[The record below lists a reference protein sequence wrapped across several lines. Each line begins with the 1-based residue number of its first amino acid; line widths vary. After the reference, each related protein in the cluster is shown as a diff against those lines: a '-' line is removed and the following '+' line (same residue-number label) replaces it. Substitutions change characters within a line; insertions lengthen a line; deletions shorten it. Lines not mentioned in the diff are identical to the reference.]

1 MNRMKKLILLLL
13 ISVQLFAQ
21 KTVFKANPKEVLE
34 QPHETLK
41 IGSKA
46 PDFTLPATDGKFY
59 SLKNFASSKV
69 LVIIF
74 TCTHCPTAQAYED
87 RMIKF
92 TNDYKSKGV
101 QVIAISPNSPTGL
114 MYEELGYTDL
124 GDDFEDMKVR
134 YKDKGFNFP
143 FLYDG
148 DNESVSIKYG
158 PIATPHA
165 YIFDQNRILKYSGRL
180 DGIEKPG
187 KADSEDLRAAT
198 DAVLVGNDP
207 NPATTKVFGCST
219 KWGWKNE
226 YKAKVQA
233 EWDAKPISIEE
244 LDENG
249 VKNLLK
255 NDSKKL
261 RLINVWATWCG
272 PCVVEYPEFVS
283 IQRMYGQ
290 RDFEFISISADKIIQ
305 KEKALNLLK
314 SKHSAVKNYIFN
326 GKDSY
331 QLIEAIDPK
340 WDGALPYTMLIEPG
354 GKIVYS
360 IQGGIKPLVLKK
372 KIVEHPMIGRYF

>member
-59 SLKNFASSKV
+59 SLKNFTSSKV

-92 TNDYKSKGV
+92 TNDYKSEGV

-124 GDDFEDMKVR
+124 GEDFEDMKVR

-148 DNESVSIKYG
+148 DNEAVSIKYG

-187 KADSEDLRAAT
+187 KADSEDLRMAT
-198 DAVLVGNDP
+198 DVVLAGNDP

-244 LDENG
+244 LDDNG
-249 VKNLLK
+249 IKDLLK

-290 RDFEFISISADKIIQ
+290 RDFEFVSISADRITQ
-305 KEKALNLLK
+305 KERALNLLK

-340 WDGALPYTMLIEPG
+340 WDGALPYTLLIEPG

>member
-1 MNRMKKLILLLL
+1 MKKIALLLL
-13 ISVQLFAQ
+13 FSVSLFAQ
-21 KTVFKANPKEVLE
+21 KTIFKANPKEVLE
-34 QPHETLK
+34 QPYKTLK
-41 IGSKA
+41 VGSKA

-101 QVIAISPNSPTGL
+101 QVVAISPNSPTGL

-134 YKDKGFNFP
+134 YKDKGYNFP

-148 DNESVSIKYG
+148 DNEAVSIKYG

-187 KADSEDLRAAT
+187 KADSEDLRTAT
-198 DAVLVGNDP
+198 DAVLAGNDP

-233 EWDAKPISIEE
+233 EWDAKPVSIEE
-244 LDENG
+244 LDDNG
-249 VKNLLK
+249 IKNLLK

-272 PCVVEYPEFVS
+272 PCVVEYPEFIT

-290 RDFEFISISADKIIQ
+290 RDFEFISISADKITQ

>member
-1 MNRMKKLILLLL
+1 MRKIFILLFL
-13 ISVQLFAQ
+13 SFQVVGQNS
-21 KTVFKANPKEVLE
+21 VFKANPKAVIEK
-34 QPHETLK
+34 PHETLK
-41 IGSKA
+41 IGAKA

-59 SLKNFASSKV
+59 SLGNFASSKV

-74 TCTHCPTAQAYED
+74 TCVHCPTAQAYED

-92 TNDYKSKGV
+92 TNDYKTKGV

-124 GDDFEDMKVR
+124 GDGFEDMKIR
-134 YKDKGFNFP
+134 FKDKGYNFP

-148 DNESVSIKYG
+148 DNEVVSMKYG
-158 PIATPHA
+158 PVATPHV
-165 YIFDQNRILKYSGRL
+165 YVFGKDRTLKYTGRL
-180 DGIEKPG
+180 DGVEKPG
-187 KADSEDLRAAT
+187 NANAEDLRDAT
-198 DAVLVGNDP
+198 DAILAGKDP
-207 NPATTKVFGCST
+207 NPATSKVFGCST

-233 EWDAKPISIEE
+233 EWDTKPVSIEE

-249 VKNLLK
+249 IKSVLK

-261 RLINVWATWCG
+261 YLVNIWATWCG
-272 PCVVEYPEFVS
+272 PCVVEYPEFIT

-290 RDFEFISISADKIIQ
+290 RDFEFISISADKIAQ
-305 KEKALNLLK
+305 KEKVLNFLK
-314 SKHSAVKNYIFN
+314 NKHSAVKNYIFN

-331 QLIEAIDPK
+331 KLIEAVDPK
-340 WDGALPYTMLIEPG
+340 WDGALPYTLLIEPG